1 MPRNFVAK
9 YAKRSG
15 AGSHT
20 AHKFSRKTKHKGV
33 AHGY

>member
-20 AHKFSRKTKHKGV
+20 FRKFSRKIKHKGG
-33 AHGY
+33 AQ